1 MPSPIKEMM
10 LKEIRDEFEANPYA
24 FITGF
29 GKATVADSA
38 DFRKAVEKVST
49 RSMVVKQT
57 LAKKVLTELNCP
69 GVEKCLEGSVLM
81 TFGDKEPQ
89 MISKAIVEFVKT
101 NNKFAVAGV
110 VFEKQIFD
118 QAFVQQL
125 SKLPSRHELLTQVVV
140 RVKSPIS
147 GFVMTLS
154 QVLRGLVVVVSE
166 IKKQREAGPAAA

>member
-1 MPSPIKEMM
+1 MPSPIKELM
-10 LKEIRDEFEANPYA
+10 LKEIRDEFEASPYA

-29 GKATVADSA
+29 QKATVAESSN
-38 DFRKAVEKVST
+38 FRRALEKVST

-57 LAKKVLTELNCP
+57 LARKVLGDMNCP
-69 GVEKCLEGSVLM
+69 GVEKCLSGSVLM
-81 TFGDKEPQ
+81 TFGDKDPQ
-89 MISKAIVEFVKT
+89 NISKAIVDFVKT
-101 NNKFAVAGV
+101 NNKFTVAGV
-110 VFEKQIFD
+110 VFEKQVYD